1 MSIIERMRQI
11 RKGLF
16 LLLFCMI
23 IMIGCVTFNKEEDSN
38 KDDEIDESSWL
49 SDKRESTENTD
60 LQLTVTKADE
70 EAGVTIKNNE
80 DYQILNDVVKSNPQL
95 GTLDDFSMFTI
106 DFDEEVTQNLDM
118 ITFLGINRLDEPIK
132 NLNFNITFGNDRGEY
147 VWENQNIDIPEETF
161 GTFDPDHAIPIMLDI
176 TEEQLEVYQ
185 TITEENQ
192 VFSLDDFT
200 FDTE

>member
-1 MSIIERMRQI
+1 MCIKKRIV
-11 RKGLF
+11 F
-16 LLLFCMI
+16 AFFCMI
-23 IMIGCVTFNKEEDSN
+23 IMIGCVTFNKEADSN
-38 KDDEIDESSWL
+38 KDDENDGSSWL
-49 SDKRESTENTD
+49 SDEKQSAENTD
-60 LQLTVTKADE
+60 LQLKVTKADE
-70 EAGVTIKNNE
+70 ESGVTIENNE

-95 GTLDDFSMFTI
+95 GTPNDFSMFTI

-132 NLNFNITFGNDRGEY
+132 NLNFNITFGNDSGGY
-147 VWENQNIDIPEETF
+147 VQENQNIDIPEETF

-192 VFSLDDFT
+192 IFSLDDFT
-200 FDTE
+200 FDTD